1 MRLVRRFSPVALAL
15 IVCAASLVA
24 PRVADASARSCAS
37 SPYAYAGLIGRQ
49 KVGGVRATITAVRAP
64 SVADGH
70 VAGWV
75 GVGGVDAGPNGQS
88 EWIQVGLSGFSGGKS
103 QLYYEVTTPAKG
115 TSYTAV
121 VESVSPGASFAVA
134 VVEIAGRAN
143 WWRVEVNGKAVSPA
157 IQLPASHGKW
167 QPVVT
172 SETWNGGTGACNG
185 FSYRFADVGAY
196 HTASWR
202 KLDSPAVLSDRGYG
216 LASRTTSGFVAK
228 SLFAA

>member
-1 MRLVRRFSPVALAL
+1 MRLVRRFSPFALAL

-24 PRVADASARSCAS
+24 PRAADASARSCAS

-49 KVGGVRATITAVRAP
+49 KVGGVRAT
-64 SVADGH
+64 
-70 VAGWV
+70 
-75 GVGGVDAGPNGQS
+75 
-88 EWIQVGLSGFSGGKS
+88 
-103 QLYYEVTTPAKG
+103 TTAKG

-167 QPVVT
+167 Q
-172 SETWNGGTGACNG
+172 
-185 FSYRFADVGAY
+185 
-196 HTASWR
+196 
-202 KLDSPAVLSDRGYG
+202 
-216 LASRTTSGFVAK
+216 
-228 SLFAA
+228 